1 MEAHCMTKET
11 DSVDGPS
18 HYLVNPDGSRRKFEP
33 ADVIDD
39 WNLSND
45 HYLANAI
52 EYICRSQQ
60 KQNFLQDLNKAI
72 WNLRRRVALEQDRIN
87 EFADRPTDMASGIDR
102 DADNEETTQK
112 ELDAMA
118 AYERMLLEQIAK
130 AREEK
135 EDREG
140 AQDITLKQWIE

>member
-1 MEAHCMTKET
+1 MTKET

-18 HYLVNPDGSRRKFEP
+18 HYLVNPDGSRRKYEP

-102 DADNEETTQK
+102 DAES
-112 ELDAMA
+112 AH
-118 AYERMLLEQIAK
+118 ERMLLEQIAK
-130 AREEK
+130 AREEREEK
-135 EDREG
+135 EGLEG